1 MTWNRNK
8 PLLSLTVLIKIF
20 STCENNAILFCYFRI
35 SNNPAISMST
45 YLQLS
50 NKASERVKQVCKSSS
65 VIEDH
70 PVLCKHDL
78 ELPEQGLSV
87 EQQNQAWKKV
97 HDYLMLSKPICLDF
111 NIIKI
116 SNVVTCSKIFWT
128 CISTTVE
135 ILLK

>member
-1 MTWNRNK
+1 
-8 PLLSLTVLIKIF
+8 
-20 STCENNAILFCYFRI
+20 
-35 SNNPAISMST
+35 MST

-116 SNVVTCSKIFWT
+116 SNVVTCSKIF
-128 CISTTVE
+128 
-135 ILLK
+135 